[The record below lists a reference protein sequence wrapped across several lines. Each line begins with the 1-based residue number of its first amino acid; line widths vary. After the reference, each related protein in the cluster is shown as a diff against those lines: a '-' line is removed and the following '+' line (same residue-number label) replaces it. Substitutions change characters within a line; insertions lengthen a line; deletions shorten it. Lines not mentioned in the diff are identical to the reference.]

1 MSRIWTRQPQ
11 HAVTLDERN
20 PLTRGLA
27 LWAPLHPHW
36 GMVDLVTGLAL
47 GRSGLAS
54 SLVTKNGQVT
64 PSFSSGSS
72 ATFPVPPGVTGST
85 PCAIT
90 WLQQPG
96 TQSSAYP
103 NIFVLKVSGSD
114 YCTALESP
122 SDSSYAFVVGRKGST
137 SISFSSQVGL
147 LQAGRVDRY
156 LLTAA
161 GGLASGTASDWVLW
175 RNGERLTTSST
186 IPTAADSGSDGRL
199 GDSLAGGYPYVGAI
213 ADFGIWARIPSNS
226 EIRAFFRNPHQVYGR
241 RRAVVFVE
249 AAGGGSINLTIA
261 DALHDHAADAAALTS
276 QHALVIAEAAHS
288 HSAESPAVSSATAL
302 SVADALHDHAADAA
316 TLSTASVLSVAEA
329 THGHTA
335 DGLTLEA
342 SGSTTLVAADALH
355 GHLADAI
362 ALTSSHALTVADA
375 AHAHAAD
382 GLTLGAQTLLTIQ
395 DALHAHAADN
405 LTLSTAP
412 VLQIAEALHAQ
423 TADGVTIT
431 VDAWLVV
438 ADALH
443 GHAADAVVLTV
454 PSGTASAAEVWSYIL
469 SNGLTAEAN
478 VVGIYSMLQT
488 LTGQAPCPTAD
499 QIATAVWAKEL
510 PL

>member
-72 ATFPVPPGVTGST
+72 ATFPVPPGVTWST

-96 TQSSAYP
+96 TQTSTYP
-103 NIFVLKVSGSD
+103 FIFSVFLGGSD
-114 YCTALESP
+114 YLAVFESP
-122 SDSSYAFVVGRKGST
+122 SDSSYSFVAGRLGSLA
-137 SISFSSQVGL
+137 ISFSSAVGL
-147 LQAGRVDRY
+147 MQSGRADRFV
-156 LLTAA
+156 LVAA
-161 GGLASGTASDWVLW
+161 GGPTSSTPGDWTLW
-175 RNGERLTTSST
+175 RNGEKLTAGGT
-186 IPTAADSGSDGRL
+186 IATFADSGSGGRI
-199 GDSLAGGYPYVGAI
+199 GGSVAAASPYVGAI

-261 DALHDHAADAAALTS
+261 DALHGHTADAAALTS

-382 GLTLGAQTLLTIQ
+382 GLTLGAQTLLAIQ

-423 TADGVTIT
+423 TADGVAIT

-443 GHAADAVVLTV
+443 GHAADAIVLTV